1 VGGAARRATPPT
13 HPLQTDAT
21 WVIPNFSNLCS
32 KNEGAGSGASLPGF
46 GVTPIGA
53 DLRMVELKKE
63 RRKRKGKKV
72 AKESQM

>member
-1 VGGAARRATPPT
+1 V
-13 HPLQTDAT
+13 
-21 WVIPNFSNLCS
+21 S
-32 KNEGAGSGASLPGF
+32 
-46 GVTPIGA
+46 PIGA